1 VSSYY
6 IYDGEKSIL
15 EYNSSGVITSRNVY
29 GKGIDEILM
38 RTDTTANSGQPFY
51 YQQNHE
57 GSVTHLTDASG
68 TVIEKYRYD
77 VFGAPTAYD
86 GNGNVLT
93 GTAYNNR
100 FLFTG
105 REYRW
110 AYGFY
115 EYRARAYHPTVG
127 RFMSEDPKL
136 FVRSAGATK
145 SSDDWSLSGHPDE
158 AEWNLFR
165 YCGNDPLDFTDP
177 LGLEFNGDLDAKEVE
192 IIPGRFGQTG
202 VTVKVVPEVQKDG
215 DYKLR
220 LDVKV
225 TMREVARTAK
235 WHGRIVT
242 RKEQEK
248 RVTREVHEKR
258 EHNKDW
264 RAFHDEHQKDVSSAR
279 FHSRDAAEAAAKA
292 QQSRLTNEAMK
303 AASKINQ
310 HEDRQRWEP
319 IEEAERPH

>member
-1 VSSYY
+1 
-6 IYDGEKSIL
+6 
-15 EYNSSGVITSRNVY
+15 
-29 GKGIDEILM
+29 M

-136 FVRSAGATK
+136 FDAG
-145 SSDDWSLSGHPDE
+145 DY
-158 AEWNLFR
+158 NLFR
-165 YCGNDPLDFTDP
+165 YCHNDPEDLTDP
-177 LGLEFNGDLDAKEVE
+177 LGLENV
-192 IIPGRFGQTG
+192 PGQFWAPT
-202 VTVKVVPEVQKDG
+202 PERMAASS
-215 DYKLR
+215 DYN
-220 LDVKV
+220 DQ
-225 TMREVARTAK
+225 M
-235 WHGRIVT
+235 
-242 RKEQEK
+242 
-248 RVTREVHEKR
+248 
-258 EHNKDW
+258 
-264 RAFHDEHQKDVSSAR
+264 
-279 FHSRDAAEAAAKA
+279 AAAHWNMTGSNNSASAIGIGAAGYQAWSAAGGLIMA
-292 QQSRLTNEAMK
+292 QTQARS
-303 AASKINQ
+303 SV
-310 HEDRQRWEP
+310 
-319 IEEAERPH
+319 RPPN